1 MSGGTSN
8 PARSRYPTPASPST
22 GTPESDRSRTS
33 RYTVRSDT
41 PSRPARNAAVVRR
54 RPRRNW
60 TIWKRRSARRM
71 ASLAHRV
78 QPDAVAFAVRHVG
91 DVALVAGQR
100 HLRHQ
105 HLRACGGRAFQR
117 RVDPGLAR
125 EIGHRPLGRRLV
137 AFAFPEPAADSVRGV
152 REQRDFVGAEIFS
165 LQLAIEQLLVEGG
178 CAPEIGYCDF
188 APDHCVLHFSLL
200 RVKCGIRTPER
211 MRPPC

>member
-78 QPDAVAFAVRHVG
+78 QPDPVAFAVRHVG

-105 HLRACGGRAFQR
+105 HLRARGGRALER
-117 RVDPGLAR
+117 RVDPRLGR
-125 EIGHRPLGRRLV
+125 EIGHRTLGRGLV
-137 AFAFPEPAADSVRGV
+137 AFALHQAAADSVCRV
-152 REQRDFVGAEIFS
+152 REKRDLKGAEILV
-165 LQLAIEQLLVEGG
+165 LQLSVE
-178 CAPEIGYCDF
+178 P
-188 APDHCVLHFSLL
+188 
-200 RVKCGIRTPER
+200 
-211 MRPPC
+211 

>member
-105 HLRACGGRAFQR
+105 HLRTRSGRALEC
-117 RVDPGLAR
+117 RVDPGFGR
-125 EIGHRPLGRRLV
+125 EIRHGALPRGLV
-137 AFAFPEPAADSVRGV
+137 AFAFHQAAADSVRCV
-152 REQRDFVGAEIFS
+152 REQRDFVGPEALGF
-165 LQLAIEQLLVEGG
+165 QLAVEQLLVESGR
-178 CAPEIGYCDF
+178 ALE
-188 APDHCVLHFSLL
+188 
-200 RVKCGIRTPER
+200 
-211 MRPPC
+211 